1 MNCPEVTNTELCLM
15 NRDLSGEEHKVNPPG
30 STRVSYGRNLL
41 GPGESA
47 ADKEF
52 SPDLIVKVKVE
63 SDFEDDSMS
72 QENGEAQ
79 VVKSEPFQN
88 NLLQTSQDALSN
100 DHVKQEPCDSPP
112 MEPRKSAQL
121 LEVLQLLPPTLD
133 DFLWKI
139 VQHLSH
145 VTILTTSTISLF

>member
-121 LEVLQLLPPTLD
+121 LEG
-133 DFLWKI
+133 
-139 VQHLSH
+139 S
-145 VTILTTSTISLF
+145 